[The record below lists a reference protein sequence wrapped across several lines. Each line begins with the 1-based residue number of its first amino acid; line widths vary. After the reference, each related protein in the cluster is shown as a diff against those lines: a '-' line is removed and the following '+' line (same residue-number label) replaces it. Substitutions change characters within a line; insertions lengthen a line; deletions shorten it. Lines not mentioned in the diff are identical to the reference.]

1 MTDLDDELERADR
14 NLGGASVTDVH
25 DDAPTPRQEP
35 SKKRSRF
42 SKPGWRILGALF
54 LVAIIFAAAH
64 YSLVGMRTMA
74 FFRVRTIEI
83 RGTRYL
89 QPNEIVQRLQV
100 DTLRSL
106 WDDLGPLEARIR
118 NHPQVSD
125 VHITRRMPGTL
136 VVTLRENLPVAL
148 IPTANGLAPYDS
160 LGRELPID
168 PLRTDLDLP
177 VTSNRDPAILR
188 LLGSVRAADPAL
200 FQRVSEVR
208 RTGRNE
214 LLLLLSSAY
223 SAPPAPRDS
232 TSRQT
237 GVLHVRAPV
246 GVSAERLTD
255 IFPVESDLVARQARI
270 GELDLRFRDQVI
282 ARIQ

>member
-1 MTDLDDELERADR
+1 MSDLDDEIARAEK
-14 NLGGASVTDVH
+14 NLGGPSVTDIH
-25 DDAPTPRQEP
+25 DDAPSPRQEP
-35 SKKRSRF
+35 RKRSRF
-42 SKPGWRILGALF
+42 RKPGWRLLGALF
-54 LVAIIFAAAH
+54 LIGVIFAAAH
-64 YSLVGMRTMA
+64 YSVVGLRTMA

-106 WDDLGPLEARIR
+106 WDDVGPLEARIR

-125 VHITRRMPGTL
+125 VHVTRRMPGTL

-148 IPTANGLAPYDS
+148 ISTPNGLAPYDS

-177 VTSNRDPAILR
+177 VTANRDPAILR
-188 LLGSVRAADPAL
+188 LLGSIRATDPAL

-208 RTGRNE
+208 RTGRDE
-214 LLLLLSSAY
+214 VLLLLSSAY
-223 SAPPAPRDS
+223 SVPSAAGDTTARP
-232 TSRQT
+232 T

-255 IFPVESDLVARQARI
+255 IFPVESDLAARQARI